1 MMFKLARLLILCLWL
16 TACQSTPP
24 ARQDWADFLNR
35 IDRMDTQQL
44 QLARSALV
52 SQFEVQPTDLNRLR
66 AGYALSRPDAAPEQ
80 LAQSR
85 KILAEMHADSELAPM
100 RDVLD
105 REIQKSIELQGAE
118 SQVLELQAQLSELR
132 AQLDELQVQQ
142 FVLQA
147 QQVELQAQLEALKSI
162 EEEMVESQQQAD
174 EIHR

>member
-147 QQVELQAQLEALKSI
+147 QLEALKSI